1 MPRFF
6 LEVAYKGTKY
16 AGFQIQQNAN
26 TIQAEVEKALSMYF
40 RTAFELTGSS
50 RTDSGVHAL
59 QNFFHFD
66 FLVEDSATVSN
77 SVYRLNSI
85 LPHDIVIKSICEV
98 ADNAHCRFNAVSRLY
113 EYTIYNTK
121 DPFLTDRAY
130 YYPYP
135 LNLDKLNEAA
145 AVIKSTENFKSFSKK
160 NTQVQTHLCNI
171 EESVWF
177 VDGNRIIYRVKGNRF
192 LRGMVKGLVGTMLKM
207 GTGKIDL
214 DEFIKIVDSHNCSLA
229 DFSAPSHGLI
239 LVAVGY

>member
-26 TIQAEVEKALSMYF
+26 TIQAEIEKALSIYF
-40 RTAFELTGSS
+40 RTTLELTGSS

-59 QNFFHFD
+59 QNFYHFD
-66 FLVEDSATVSN
+66 FLIEDSAIVSN

-85 LPHDIVIKSICEV
+85 LPHDIVIKSIYEV
-98 ADNAHCRFNAVSRLY
+98 SDNAHCRFNAVSRLY

-121 DPFLTDRAY
+121 DPFLNDRAY

-160 NTQVQTHLCNI
+160 NTQVQTYLCNI
-171 EESVWF
+171 EESIWF
-177 VDGNRIIYRVKGNRF
+177 LDGNRIIYKVKGNRF

-214 DEFIKIVDSHNCSLA
+214 DEFKKIVDSHNCSLV